1 MFLFGSYRYNTNVFY
16 FDYDEGGRF
25 SQILY
30 GYSRNDVRAIFIPTY
45 DEAGNIVAMEKRT
58 NDAIVYN
65 YYSYDAEGRLIRA
78 EFNRDTD
85 GVTDCYYDLSYN
97 ANARL
102 EAMTGKIYHSG
113 VHEFEILYTY
123 DNQGHLLNKTT
134 NIYKSRTYSYYEDWY
149 ESFDFTC
156 DTDGDPISA
165 VVTRSEYTGY
175 ASVTMEIVYK
185 DLYFCEP

>member
-1 MFLFGSYRYNTNVFY
+1 MRQVFLAKVY
-16 FDYDEGGRF
+16 
-25 SQILY
+25 I
-30 GYSRNDVRAIFIPTY
+30 IPTY

-58 NDAIVYN
+58 NNAIVYN

-85 GVTDCYYDLSYN
+85 GVIDCYYDLSYN
-97 ANARL
+97 ANGRL
-102 EAMTGKIYHSG
+102 EAMTGNIYHSS
-113 VHEFEILYTY
+113 VHEFEVLYTY

-134 NIYKSRTYSYYEDWY
+134 NIYKSRIHSYYEDWY

-156 DTDGDPISA
+156 DADGDPISA
-165 VVTRSEYTGY
+165 VVTGSEYTGY

-185 DLYFCEP
+185 DLYFYEP